1 MSVGWPQDS
10 RVSWS
15 VNQPAINH
23 LVQLSVLGQWS
34 HLFSQSTSYKSF
46 SVLVSSDRRVSYSV
60 NKPAINYS
68 VIWSVPG
75 QWSQFFFQTTSH
87 KSFSQLVSPRTG
99 RCQLQSINQQYMHI
113 IWSVGKSLGGRLESA
128 NQSINQ
134 RYISCKSFRAL
145 VSSLTVE
152 SVT

>member
-10 RVSWS
+10 RVSQS
-15 VNQPAINH
+15 MNQPAINH

-75 QWSQFFFQTTSH
+75 QWSQFFFQTSSH
-87 KSFSQLVSPRTG
+87 KSFSQLVSPRTEDVSYSQPTSNTCISFG
-99 RCQLQSINQQYMHI
+99 QLVSPWEVDQIQLISQSTRDTFLVNHLGH
-113 IWSVGKSLGGRLESA
+113 WSVL
-128 NQSINQ
+128 
-134 RYISCKSFRAL
+134 
-145 VSSLTVE
+145 
-152 SVT
+152 

>member
-1 MSVGWPQDS
+1 M
-10 RVSWS
+10 
-15 VNQPAINH
+15 NQPAINH

-87 KSFSQLVSPRTG
+87 KSFSQLVSPQTEDVSYS
-99 RCQLQSINQQYMHI
+99 QSTSNTCIII

-152 SVT
+152 SAT